1 MTHIDNKL
9 LEEVL
14 DRESSSASQAQKTTT
29 NLSTVNII
37 SLPHNQNIIKSRVK
51 HKKNSVKPIF
61 E

>member
-14 DRESSSASQAQKTTT
+14 DSESYSASQAQKTTT